1 MKLIMEAGV
10 SVNGTGAVGVVAA
23 ISLGSQAEMVKVIT
37 TVTNQ
42 IIFLMEISSGNH
54 DYYGQLILE
63 KQVTSVIRLFSS
75 KYKKVTLEHT

>member
-10 SVNGTGAVGVVAA
+10 SVNGTGAVGVVTA
-23 ISLGSQAEMVKVIT
+23 ISLGPQAEMVKIIT